1 MSVRI
6 ALIACVLAGASS
18 LATAAPTVDAD
29 AVFAALDSD
38 KDQQLSREE
47 FQAGYARVQQAIE
60 IEARLRKQFAIVDLD
75 RSGALDDAE
84 FAKLPLV
91 TRLGAAA
98 PALATFDADRDRK
111 LAFAEYRVLVQRLGA
126 APATAK
132 E

>member
-1 MSVRI
+1 MRSRVRLL
-6 ALIACVLAGASS
+6 ALALACMAFSAN
-18 LATAAPTVDAD
+18 AAPTVDAD

-47 FQAGYARVQQAIE
+47 FQAGYARVQQAIA

-91 TRLGAAA
+91 ARLGTAA
-98 PALATFDADRDRK
+98 PMLATFDANRDRK
-111 LAFAEYRVLVQRLGA
+111 LAFAEYRVVVQRLGA
-126 APATAK
+126 APAK